1 MKILFDGYWLSD
13 GPISNAMVQRQII
26 ENWAINFP
34 QDEIYIAVRSGYK
47 VQEDNNAKFM
57 KVSLPL
63 HALSVFFELPWLA
76 RKIKAQVVL
85 THNFS
90 SPAFKSKTV
99 VFIHDFIF
107 MEHPKW
113 FTLRERAYFALM
125 PMSSRFA
132 SLVFTSSST
141 EAARISR
148 YLKRPVIP
156 TLLGISPH
164 LNDASP
170 RSPDS
175 RLVSK
180 KFMLTIGRL
189 TERKNLLG
197 TIESAL
203 DTGLVSPREP
213 IVVVGEKSGKF
224 KGLSPRVVDAL
235 RTDRVILL
243 DNLGSD
249 ELAWLY
255 VNCSNFLFFSLD
267 EGYGLPAIE
276 ALYFGSPIK
285 LSDITVFREL
295 VGGYG
300 VFANPES
307 AAEMT
312 EAISSDTRTPKAG
325 VRPPSWLEVVTK
337 IRSQVV
343 DGLPTEKQ
351 Q

>member
-1 MKILFDGYWLSD
+1 
-13 GPISNAMVQRQII
+13 
-26 ENWAINFP
+26 
-34 QDEIYIAVRSGYK
+34 
-47 VQEDNNAKFM
+47 
-57 KVSLPL
+57 
-63 HALSVFFELPWLA
+63 
-76 RKIKAQVVL
+76 
-85 THNFS
+85 
-90 SPAFKSKTV
+90 
-99 VFIHDFIF
+99 
-107 MEHPKW
+107 
-113 FTLRERAYFALM
+113 
-125 PMSSRFA
+125 
-132 SLVFTSSST
+132 
-141 EAARISR
+141 
-148 YLKRPVIP
+148 
-156 TLLGISPH
+156 
-164 LNDASP
+164 
-170 RSPDS
+170 
-175 RLVSK
+175 
-180 KFMLTIGRL
+180 MLTIGRL